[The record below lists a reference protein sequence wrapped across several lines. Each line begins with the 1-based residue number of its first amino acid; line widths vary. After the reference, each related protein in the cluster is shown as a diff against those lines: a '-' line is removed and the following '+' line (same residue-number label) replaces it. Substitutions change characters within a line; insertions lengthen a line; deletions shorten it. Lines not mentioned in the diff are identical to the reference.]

1 MNYPLLIFIFCKGSY
16 LVDTITEAGVRNLK
30 PTRQFLYLSRWWGNN
45 TGSVTRHDLITKKNY
60 YVTNS
65 TIRPG
70 QMVYISDQ
78 AISVQGGVVL
88 YTYTC
93 KYFTSHVT
101 SAVNPRL
108 RLCFVFR

>member
-1 MNYPLLIFIFCKGSY
+1 M
-16 LVDTITEAGVRNLK
+16 DTITEAGVRNLK

-78 AISVQGGVVL
+78 AISVQGGVIL
-88 YTYTC
+88 YIHTR